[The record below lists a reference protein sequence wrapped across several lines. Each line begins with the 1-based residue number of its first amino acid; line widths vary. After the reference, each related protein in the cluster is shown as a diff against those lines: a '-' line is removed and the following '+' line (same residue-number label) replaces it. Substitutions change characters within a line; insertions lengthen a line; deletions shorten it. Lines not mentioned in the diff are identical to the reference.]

1 MLDVSITA
9 KMVSDLRAKTGAGM
23 MDCKKALTETGGDM
37 ESAVDFLRQ
46 KGLSAAAKK
55 SGRVAAEGAIVAA
68 GSGNLGVIVEVNSET
83 DFVAKNEG
91 FQKFAGAVADVVLQ
105 TAPADMEA
113 LIATDVP
120 GTGRTVGEELTH
132 QIATIG
138 ENLNVRRFARLEVAS
153 GVVASY
159 IHAGGKIGV
168 LVELETSKGDDERV
182 TATARQIAMHI
193 AAAFPQYL
201 KREDVPAD
209 VVEREKDVLRVKAK
223 ESGKPDDLIEKILVG
238 QINKFFGEICLLEQA
253 YVIDPDLKI
262 SKVVEKL
269 AKDIGAAVT
278 LSRYVRFQLGEGIE
292 KKEDDF
298 AAEVAAL
305 SK

>member
-1 MLDVSITA
+1 VSITA